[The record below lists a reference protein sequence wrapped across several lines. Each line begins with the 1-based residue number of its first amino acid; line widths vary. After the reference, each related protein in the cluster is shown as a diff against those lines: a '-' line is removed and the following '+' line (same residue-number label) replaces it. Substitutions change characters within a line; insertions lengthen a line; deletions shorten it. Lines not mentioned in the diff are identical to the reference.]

1 MARMGMNMGRRRG
14 REEELGGWVHRDLEL
29 AAGRSAPQGGLCI
42 FGSPLSY
49 CGHSACT
56 DTQTLPQRGNG
67 VCIISLD
74 RQHSQHSQICSPIMS
89 TQRRRSE
96 FPISLSAGSG
106 TGTICAPLAPPT
118 CRPRHCTKYSPVAV
132 VVVLATHPEV
142 CRTHM
147 SNPNLHTSE
156 TCFVTAARDYCCSL

>member
-1 MARMGMNMGRRRG
+1 MGTSRPRTGGRAVCTTG
-14 REEELGGWVHRDLEL
+14 RAVYIWL
-29 AAGRSAPQGGLCI
+29 AANLLRSFC
-42 FGSPLSY
+42 
-49 CGHSACT
+49 CT

-106 TGTICAPLAPPT
+106 TGTICAPLAPPS